1 MPTDREIAEAAR
13 DMPEA
18 ASCWVAFNDHF
29 TPERVLALLYV
40 VEAADSLLSRVQ
52 DSEEATDDIGVAT
65 AAVGL
70 EITRDRLDALDGS
83 SE

>member
-18 ASCWVAFNDHF
+18 AKEWWVGFYHRDISIRF
-29 TPERVLALLYV
+29 TFIVIR
-40 VEAADSLLSRVQ
+40 R
-52 DSEEATDDIGVAT
+52 
-65 AAVGL
+65 
-70 EITRDRLDALDGS
+70 ALDRS